1 MNLARIA
8 IAAALLS
15 LGSCAVLPVGFR
27 VEAVLRD
34 GAAVQGRLDSKSILL
49 TLLVDGGETVD
60 VELRRPES
68 WSPLTT
74 AAEVEWLPERSVFLI
89 RAASFT
95 AEALEIR
102 SPLEI
107 RESAGRDV
115 ELPWSQ
121 IRYVRFRAR

>member
-1 MNLARIA
+1 MSLARIA
-8 IAAALLS
+8 AAATLLS
-15 LGSCAVLPVGFR
+15 LGSCAALPASFE

-34 GAAVQGRLDSKSILL
+34 GRALEGRFDSESILL

-68 WSPLTT
+68 WSSLST
-74 AAEVEWLPERSVFLI
+74 AAEVEWLPERGVFRI

-107 RESAGRDV
+107 RQSAGRGV
-115 ELPWSQ
+115 ELPWSDIQ
-121 IRYVRFRAR
+121 FIRFTAE